1 LRINLTTILYMRQIS
16 FLAALLLISATF
28 TGVFAQKTTVH
39 GQIFDDRGDPIPF
52 ATIQIPETNQG
63 DRADIDGFFL
73 LESEKPISSITVRN
87 IGFATQNIAVKPKT
101 HNEIVVNMVSETKV
115 LKEVTV
121 VAGKRVKDQAAFD
134 LVEEVFRRKDQNRK
148 EGLDFYSYQAYEK
161 IEFDLNNIT
170 DKFRNRRSFKKFQF
184 VFENVDTNKVNGKV
198 ALPVF
203 IRERI
208 MDNYYR
214 RTPHDEKEY
223 LLAEKQ
229 AGLKGYIDGDGV
241 SAYLNSLY
249 QKINIYDPTV
259 SLFSAQLTGPLSNIG
274 PNIYRF
280 YILDTVEY
288 RGIKCADVF
297 FAPRNKNDLAFMGNM
312 LVALDGSY
320 AVRRI
325 QMGISKDINLNFI
338 QNLTIDQ
345 EFDFI
350 ADGETKRLMLV
361 TDQLEMEVKPL
372 DLARGRSM
380 VGKKTVSYKDYSLN
394 KALPDSLF
402 APAISTVLVDGYKKR
417 DTSYWT
423 EMRHTDLTKTEVG
436 IYKMIDTIQ
445 TVPAFKR
452 TAEILNL
459 LLVGYKTIGFWDL
472 GPVNTFYGFNQV
484 EGFRGRIGGR
494 TNPKLAKNFFFEGFV
509 AHGFRDNVTKYFAG
523 GTYAF
528 KNQRPL
534 AFPMNQV
541 TVSHQYDTNF
551 PGEELQFIQDDNVLL
566 SFRRG
571 VNDKM
576 FYTRTSNIDYTREI
590 MAGVRYNFVAQHV
603 EIVPGGNF
611 KFLYR
616 DETSG
621 AQKERRDITT
631 FQLGGSI
638 RWAPNEKFY
647 QGKTERSPIA
657 TKYPVMTLF
666 YRGGFKALGGDYTF
680 HNLAFQAK
688 KYFYMNPIGFSD
700 VTLEG
705 GYIFGKVPYQ
715 LLEIH
720 RANQSYSYQLP
731 SYNLMNFLEFV
742 SDQYVALNVQ
752 HQFGGF
758 FLNRVPLIKK
768 LKWREVVSF
777 KGLYGGVRD
786 ENRPTA
792 QNGLIEFPID
802 AASGRTIMNTLES
815 KPYVEV
821 SAGLSN
827 IFKIFRVDYVRRVN
841 YNELPGV
848 SKWGIRARFKIDF

>member
-1 LRINLTTILYMRQIS
+1 MKK
-16 FLAALLLISATF
+16 LLLFSASFFVFSAF
-28 TGVFAQKTTVH
+28 TALYAQKTSVH
-39 GQIFDDRGDPIPF
+39 GQILDDKGESIPF

-73 LESEKPISSITVRN
+73 LESTKPFSSITVRN
-87 IGFATQNIAVKPKT
+87 IGFASQVIAVKPKQHT
-101 HNEIVVNMVSETKV
+101 ELKIQLVSETKE
-115 LKEVTV
+115 LKEVV
-121 VAGKRVKDQAAFD
+121 VKAGKLKKDQAAFD
-134 LVEEVFRRKDQNRK
+134 LVEEVFKRKDANRK

-170 DKFRNRRSFKKFQF
+170 DKFRNRKSFRKFQF
-184 VFENVDTNKVNGKV
+184 VFENVDTNRVNGKV

-208 MDNYYR
+208 LDNYYR
-214 RTPHDEKEY
+214 KTPHDEKEY

-280 YILDTVEY
+280 YILDTVQY
-288 RGIKCADVF
+288 RGIQCADVF

-350 ADGETKRLMLV
+350 ADGENKRLMLV
-361 TDQLEMEVKPL
+361 TDQLEMEVRPL
-372 DLARGRSM
+372 DVARGRSM
-380 VGKKTVSYKDYSLN
+380 VGKKTVSYKDYTLN
-394 KALPDSLF
+394 KSLPDSLF
-402 APAISTVLVDGYKKR
+402 APAIGTVLVAGYKKR
-417 DTSYWT
+417 DTAYWT
-423 EMRHTDLTKTEVG
+423 DMRHTELSKTEIG

-452 TAEILNL
+452 TAEVMNL

-472 GPVNTFYGFNQV
+472 GPVNTFYSFNQV

-509 AHGFRDNVTKYFAG
+509 AHGFRDQVTKYFAG

-528 KNQRPL
+528 KHQRPL

-551 PGEELQFIQDDNVLL
+551 PGEELQFIQDDNALL
-566 SFRRG
+566 SIRRG

-590 MAGVRYNFVAQHV
+590 NAGVRYNVVAQHV

-611 KFLYR
+611 KFFYN
-616 DETSG
+616 DATTG
-621 AQKERRDITT
+621 ERKVQRDITT
-631 FQLGGSI
+631 TQFGASV

-657 TKYPVMTLF
+657 TKYPVMTMF
-666 YRGGFKALGGDYTF
+666 YRGGFKVLDGDYKF
-680 HNLAFQAK
+680 HNFAFQAK

-705 GYIFGKVPYQ
+705 GYIFGKLPYQ

-742 SDQYVALNVQ
+742 SDRYVGLNVQ

-758 FLNRVPLIKK
+758 FLNRVPLVKK
-768 LKWREVVSF
+768 LKWREVISF
-777 KGLYGGVRD
+777 KGLYGGLRD
-786 ENRPTA
+786 ENRPNGT
-792 QNGLIEFPID
+792 NGLIEFPTETVNG
-802 AASGRTIMNTLES
+802 GRIIMNTLES
-815 KPYVEV
+815 KPYIEV

-841 YNELPGV
+841 YLDLPGV